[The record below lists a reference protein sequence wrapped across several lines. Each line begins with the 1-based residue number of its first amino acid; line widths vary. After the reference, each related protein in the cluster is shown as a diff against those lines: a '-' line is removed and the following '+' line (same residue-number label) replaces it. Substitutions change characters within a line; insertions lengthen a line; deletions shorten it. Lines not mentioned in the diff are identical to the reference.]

1 MGPLTGAIVLIMSSE
16 LCIYVPELG
25 RPGQKRTRKCMN
37 DELAAAVYDV
47 FMQLVAGLCNSQRI
61 TDKWFGEKKW

>member
-1 MGPLTGAIVLIMSSE
+1 MRYGAVNWCHRTDYVIRTL

-37 DELAAAVYDV
+37 DELTAAVYDV
-47 FMQLVAGLCNSQRI
+47 FMQLVAGLCNYQRM
-61 TDKWFGEKKW
+61 TEKQGG

>member
-16 LCIYVPELG
+16 LCSAYVPELG

-37 DELAAAVYDV
+37 DELTAAVYDV
-47 FMQLVAGLCNSQRI
+47 FMQLVAGLCNNQRI
-61 TDKWFGEKKW
+61 TENSSDDD